1 MGKPHGG
8 SVRKVLVEDDNQE
21 GNLVENTTQESVQE
35 AIYTNIHCKLFF
47 LAEAA
52 PICTGGL
59 QGQFGYNTA
68 MRTAKTILTGTYEYP
83 PYFDQ
88 ARTEIWEECARWLLD
103 TLITKD
109 DWRRQ

>member
-1 MGKPHGG
+1 MINYVMGKPCGGLVRQVLMEHG
-8 SVRKVLVEDDNQE
+8 NQD
-21 GNLVENTTQESVQE
+21 GNMVGNTTQELVKE
-35 AIYTNIHCKLFF
+35 TIFTNIHHKQFF

-88 ARTEIWEECARWLLD
+88 ARTEIWEECAR
-103 TLITKD
+103 
-109 DWRRQ
+109 